1 MTIKKINRN
10 ISDTTPTSTGSFQQ
24 NIKNISREL
33 NTNFKEKRVILNK
46 VNDDEFDREI
56 ENIQESKY

>member
-56 ENIQESKY
+56 ENIQESKN